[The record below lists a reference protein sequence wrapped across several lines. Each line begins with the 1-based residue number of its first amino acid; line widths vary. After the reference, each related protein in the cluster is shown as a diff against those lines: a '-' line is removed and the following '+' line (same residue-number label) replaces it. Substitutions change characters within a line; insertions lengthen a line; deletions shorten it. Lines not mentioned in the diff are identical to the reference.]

1 MILSPASAKSRLVG
15 MAAKNERGDA
25 RLSVAR
31 YQVDRL
37 ARESGEADDEEK
49 DTAGQTSMEQ
59 RAQYVEIAIQQ
70 AMRRGEFDDLP
81 GAGKPLEGLQQAY
94 DPDWWIRRKI
104 EREKLTGLGPPAL
117 TLRTEDAQLDARL
130 DALHSEAAVREILTD
145 FNKRVIGARRQLQG
159 GPPVVTPTRD
169 IDEEIDRWRERREA
183 RRREL
188 DDKRRQDDAALAAMT
203 WRERRR
209 ARRRKA

>member
-1 MILSPASAKSRLVG
+1 
-15 MAAKNERGDA
+15 MAAKDERSDA

-37 ARESGEADDEEK
+37 AHESGEAEPEK
-49 DTAGQTSMEQ
+49 DTAGQAGMEQ

-70 AMRRGEFDDLP
+70 AMRRGEFDNLP
-81 GAGKPLEGLQQAY
+81 GAGKPLEGLQQAH

-117 TLRTEDAQLDARL
+117 TLRTEDAQLDARIDRL
-130 DALHSEAAVREILTD
+130 NSEGAVREMLND
-145 FNKRVIGARRQLQG
+145 FNTRVINARRQLQG

-169 IDEEIDRWRERREA
+169 VDGEVASWRERREA
-183 RRREL
+183 LRREL
-188 DDKRRQDDAALAAMT
+188 EQKRRQDDAALAAMT

-209 ARRRKA
+209 ARRDSS